1 MSRTARH
8 ITTAPDASDSW
19 TYALDASCAHV
30 KNVTA
35 VLSALP
41 LSMQPLVPDTAPRA

>member
-1 MSRTARH
+1 MLRPSQ
-8 ITTAPDASDSW
+8 
-19 TYALDASCAHV
+19 CA
-30 KNVTA
+30 NVRLLSA